1 MKKLTMTVAAISAAA
16 CVHAATAFVKDGKPA
31 ADVVVEQKA
40 ADKAID
46 RARTELTNWV
56 FKISGAALPV
66 VSDAKQSK
74 AGVKI
79 VLGTPKT
86 SDLVAA
92 LAAKRAADFAK
103 FKDNDGFLIAEEGG
117 FLGFGGKTIYLA
129 SATSKGVMN
138 AVYRFLERNTDLI
151 FARPIFAEDGFGT
164 IYGHHADLANA
175 VTDLV
180 DVPSFGH
187 HRFWTN
193 HSEEQTR
200 HEDRLLCKFEP
211 PVGGFGPHTLQPFR
225 KDHPEVQALLP
236 DGKRNTALD
245 YNLCYSNPKTLE
257 LMCQEVEKKFL
268 ADKAKGI
275 NYEMWFSGIAD
286 SWAICVCD
294 DCKKDI
300 TCPNGKVVKFTDE
313 NFRSTQYNLFLDK
326 VQAWMKARHPD
337 FPMVRSDAYLF
348 NAIPPA
354 YNTGRPVGPYCPYV
368 KNHKKPVYDDKVNA
382 TWHKRAE
389 DYRNAGLPFF
399 SLYEYYL
406 CWTTPQYP
414 HATSEVAQ
422 MDYKYYLDMGMKG
435 IYLDV
440 NCDEKGE
447 GKGPFEMS
455 AIEFWTMAKVMW
467 DVNVDV
473 KECRREFCRRAYREA
488 SAPMIELHE
497 KLAEVYNAD
506 PTGCFW
512 NDDPV
517 IATKHYVVEGGLTD
531 FVKGCLR
538 RANEQVVHPGS
549 KELLRRFTKRMLEL
563 VDKAEKA
570 PKRVMYTVKQK
581 PAGTPDL
588 DPNGKYWKEIEPV
601 GPVSHV
607 ARANVP
613 GTNTTVK
620 VTHDLKNLYYL
631 FEFRN
636 AKRWK
641 EKFNDFK
648 AKGQVDSF
656 PKDEA
661 FQWDTPVE
669 IYIDGRLASSGSY
682 YMFSNMFNGHRCTC
696 FGSAVGK
703 EEECLPWQV
712 KMEPT
717 ENGLRLLAI
726 FPFDAVGIDISKG
739 NKIGS
744 TFVAANDESWNG
756 SQWHSPASFQTLWL
770 EMK

>member
-1 MKKLTMTVAAISAAA
+1 MQSRIILFLVACAAL
-16 CVHAATAFVKDGKPA
+16 AANAAPIVSGGKAVSVIRPECDLKANPGIGRA
-31 ADVVVEQKA
+31 AH
-40 ADKAID
+40 
-46 RARTELTNWV
+46 ELTNWV
-56 FKISGAALPV
+56 AKITGGEIPVNDQAA
-66 VSDAKQSK
+66 AKTE
-74 AGVKI
+74 I
-79 VLGTPKT
+79 FLGTPATSKT
-86 SDLVAA
+86 V
-92 LAAKRAADFAK
+92 ADFAK
-103 FKDNDGFLIAEEGG
+103 RRASDFARFADNDGFVIAEE
-117 FLGFGGKTIYLA
+117 KNKIYLA
-129 SATSKGVMN
+129 SATPKGVLN
-138 AVYRFLERNTDLI
+138 AVYRFLERNTDII

-164 IYGHHADLANA
+164 IYGNSPDLSNT

-187 HRFWTN
+187 HRYWTN
-193 HSEEQTR
+193 HSGEQTR
-200 HEDRLLCKFEP
+200 HEERLLCKFDP
-211 PVGGFGPHTLQPFR
+211 PVGGFGPNTIIAYR
-225 KDHPEVQALLP
+225 KEHPEIAALLP
-236 DGKRNTALD
+236 DGKRNMDLD
-245 YNLCYSNPKTLE
+245 YNICYSNPKTFE
-257 LMCQEVEKKFL
+257 LMCKEVEKKFL

-300 TCPNGKVVKFTDE
+300 VCPNGKVVKFSDE
-313 NFRSTQYNLFLDK
+313 NFRSTQYNMFLDK

-337 FPMVRSDAYLF
+337 FPVIRSDAYLF

-368 KNHKKPVYDDKVNA
+368 KNHKKPVYDDAVNA

-389 DYRNAGLPFF
+389 DYKNVGMPFF

-406 CWTTPQYP
+406 CWTTPQFP
-414 HATSEVAQ
+414 HAVCEVAQ
-422 MDYKYYLDMGMKG
+422 QDFKYYLPEMKG
-435 IYLDV
+435 VYLDV
-440 NCDEKGE
+440 NSDEKGE
-447 GKGPFEMS
+447 GRGPFEMS
-455 AIEFWTMAKVMW
+455 AIEFWTMAKLMW

-497 KLAEVYNAD
+497 KLAAVYNAD

-531 FVKGCLR
+531 FVKDCLK
-538 RANEQVVHPGS
+538 RANAKVVHPGS
-549 KELLRRFTKRMLEL
+549 KELLGRFTKRMLEL
-563 VDKAEKA
+563 IDKAEKA
-570 PKRVMYTVKQK
+570 PKRVTYTVKQK

-588 DPNGKYWKEIEPV
+588 DPDGAYWKEIEPLSHISK
-601 GPVSHV
+601 VSH
-607 ARANVP
+607 AEVP
-613 GTNTTVK
+613 GSNTMVK

-636 AKRWK
+636 AKRFHDKFMSFK
-641 EKFNDFK
+641 EK
-648 AKGQVDSF
+648 GLVDNF

-669 IYIDGRLASSGSY
+669 VYIDGRLASAGSY
-682 YMFSNMFNGHRCTC
+682 YMFSAMFNGHRCTC
-696 FGSAVGK
+696 LGSQVCK
-703 EEECLPWQV
+703 EEDCLPWQV
-712 KMEPT
+712 KMEPI

-739 NKIGS
+739 NKVGS